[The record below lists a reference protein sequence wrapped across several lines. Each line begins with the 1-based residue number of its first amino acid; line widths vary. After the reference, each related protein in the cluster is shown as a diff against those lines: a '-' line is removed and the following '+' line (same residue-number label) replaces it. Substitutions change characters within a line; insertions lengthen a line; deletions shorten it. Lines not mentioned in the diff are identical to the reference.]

1 MNAVVT
7 LTPNPAIDVST
18 SVPNLEPSR
27 KLRCSSARRDP
38 GGGGINVAR
47 VIDRL
52 SGNVVAVY
60 PVGGA
65 TGRLLRRLVDR
76 EGLRSVT
83 IEVRE
88 ETREDFTVVEEATG
102 SQYRFVMPGPHLDEG
117 EWQGCLY
124 SLSTVG
130 VGSGYVVASGSL
142 PIGVPND
149 FYARAARLAA
159 KFGARFVLDSS
170 EASLGQ
176 ATRGSIYLVKPNLRE
191 LSRLV
196 GATLTDDRE
205 CVGAARSFIAEG
217 KAEIVALTLGHR
229 GALLITADEAYRAA
243 ALPVSV
249 VSAVGAGDSFLGAM
263 VWSLARGDS
272 LRNAFKYGVA
282 GGSAAILAPGTELC
296 RSEDVHK
303 LYAEVVIE
311 TI

>member
-1 MNAVVT
+1 MTAVVT

-18 SVPNLEPSR
+18 SVEKLEPTR
-27 KLRCSSARRDP
+27 KLRCQSARRDP

-52 SGNVVAVY
+52 SGDVTAVY

-88 ETREDFTVVEEATG
+88 ETREDFTVLEEASG
-102 SQYRFVMPGPHLDEG
+102 SQYRFVLPGPHLDEG

-130 VGSGYVVASGSL
+130 VGAGFVVASGSL
-142 PIGVPND
+142 PVGVPDD

-159 KFGARFVLDSS
+159 GFGARFVLDSS
-170 EASLGQ
+170 GASLAQ
-176 ATRGSIYLVKPNLRE
+176 ATSGSVYLVKPNLGE
-191 LSRLV
+191 LSRLL
-196 GATLTDDRE
+196 GESLTDDKK
-205 CVGAARSFIAEG
+205 CVAAARSLIAAG

-229 GALLITADEAYRAA
+229 GALLATADGAFRAPP
-243 ALPVSV
+243 LPVQV

-272 LRNAFKYGVA
+272 VLDAFKYGVA
-282 GGSAAILAPGTELC
+282 AGSAAVLAPGTELC
-296 RSEDVHK
+296 RSEDVHA
-303 LYAEVVIE
+303 LYADVVIE